1 MGRGQLA
8 VDETTRVGIVYKFEG
23 DAAAIARPDGLLR
36 SHADP
41 AAALLGEEIFWLGW
55 NDEEIHLPARARLSE
70 LTQPGIMPGDLT
82 YLKVFSATAELTWQ
96 QDSNSNPI
104 ARLCLEVED
113 EKDAPTRQGAWVR
126 DGVFGCRHSTRV
138 LVGESVRRHHGDNE
152 NGMQVL
158 LELRYPRPFVYPG
171 VNCGNQGRVQAAVYE
186 YLERSS
192 HRPMLVRY
200 RSLNAV

>member
-1 MGRGQLA
+1 M
-8 VDETTRVGIVYKFEG
+8 DETTKIGIIYRFQG
-23 DAAAIARPDGLLR
+23 DTAAIARPDGLLR
-36 SHADP
+36 SHTDP
-41 AAALLGEEIFWLGW
+41 AAALLGEEIFWFGW
-55 NDEEIHLPARARLSE
+55 NDEKIHLPARARLSE
-70 LTQPGIMPGDLT
+70 LTQPGIMPDDLT
-82 YLKVFSATAELTWQ
+82 YLKVFSVTAELTWQ
-96 QDSNSNPI
+96 QDSSSNPI

-138 LVGESVRRHHGDNE
+138 LVGETVRRHYGDSE

-158 LELRYPRPFVYPG
+158 LELRYPRPIVYPG
-171 VNCGNQGRVQAAVYE
+171 VKCGNQGRVQATVYE